1 MELTIKNKTCL
12 LTAFFD
18 RGFIFVHKFAH
29 QTQFMECKDSFI
41 TVFIEVFRTIIPV
54 VLKDQSSS
62 SEFLMG
68 RKASRQITVQSESI
82 LGQRTFRKSR
92 LEDNSR

>member
-1 MELTIKNKTCL
+1 MAQIDQILINELYSILFNGLAVMELTIKNKTCL

-41 TVFIEVFRTIIPV
+41 TVFIEVFQPIIPF
-54 VLKDQSSS
+54 VLNVNYWNFCTQ
-62 SEFLMG
+62 
-68 RKASRQITVQSESI
+68 
-82 LGQRTFRKSR
+82 
-92 LEDNSR
+92 

>member
-1 MELTIKNKTCL
+1 MHKLPSKTRFSKNTI
-12 LTAFFD
+12 
-18 RGFIFVHKFAH
+18 R
-29 QTQFMECKDSFI
+29 FI

-62 SEFLMG
+62 SEYLMG